1 MKLLLEE
8 SFDVEVITE
17 SNDNSSS
24 KDYYIRGIYFQCN
37 VQNGN
42 KRFYPKENCTAA
54 IEKFINEHVHTNRA
68 VGELGHPDTG
78 PKINLER
85 VSHKILDLHWDGDN
99 VMGNSLITNTPMG
112 IVAKGLIDAQV
123 QLGVS
128 SRGAGSVRIK
138 NGIAHVNG
146 DLVVSTFDIVQNP
159 SAPDAFVKGIMEEV
173 EWFYENNEFV
183 ARAAEQAKSRLKKMA
198 MKQINE
204 NKIQEFSKF
213 LSELRNS

>member
-8 SFDVEVITE
+8 SFDVKVITE
-17 SNDNSSS
+17 ENNGL

-42 KRFYPKENCTAA
+42 KRYYPKENCIAA
-54 IEKFINEHVHTNRA
+54 VQKYIGEQVETNRA

-85 VSHKILDLHWDGDN
+85 VSHKILSLHWDNDN
-99 VMGNSLITNTPMG
+99 LMGNSLITNTPMG

-128 SRGAGSVRIK
+128 SRGAGSVRLK
-138 NGIAHVNG
+138 NGIAHVNA

-159 SAPDAFVKGIMEEV
+159 SAPDAFVKAIMEEV
-173 EWFYENNEFV
+173 DWFYENNEFV
-183 ARAAEQAKSRLKKMA
+183 ARAANQAKSRLKKMA

-204 NKIQEFSKF
+204 NKIQEFSRF
-213 LSELRNS
+213 LKELRNS